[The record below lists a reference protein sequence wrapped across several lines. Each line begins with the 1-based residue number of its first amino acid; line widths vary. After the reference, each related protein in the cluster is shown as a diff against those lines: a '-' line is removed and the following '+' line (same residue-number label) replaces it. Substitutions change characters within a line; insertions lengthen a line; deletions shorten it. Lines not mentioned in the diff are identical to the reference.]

1 MARSGRRRGLKT
13 RYLWLNLLREIRH
26 TLMRALSIFGI
37 AAIGVAFFTGIRAAG
52 PDMKVTADAYLDKSR
67 LPDITALSTAG
78 LTADDIHALEEIPG
92 VEAVEP
98 VLTAD
103 AMMQRTDGGD
113 TEINLHLI
121 SLPFPELLEY
131 PMSFTILPD
140 YGIDDGGDHL
150 DRLDVI
156 SGRLPED
163 DHEIV
168 LDSQLADRGFAIGDS
183 VTLTTSGGTAE
194 LYVTGFVESARYIS
208 TFDRGTSTIG
218 SGKSDGFAY
227 ASGNAIAKLGSR
239 MPMMA
244 MFAARYTQVEIAV
257 AGAQELNCFS
267 EEYERLVDEVV
278 QRIEA
283 YGDTTEAT
291 WYVQT
296 RSTSPGYAD
305 YSANTD
311 RISAV
316 GTFFPLFFLLV
327 AVLVALTTMTR
338 MVEEQR
344 VQMGTLKALGYS
356 QGAIVLQYLMYAVIA
371 SLFGSVLGSLL
382 GFWLFPTVI
391 GSAYAIMYRL
401 PDFQTP
407 YWADIASVSIL
418 AVMGCITLAAAMASV
433 ATLREVPASL
443 MRPKSPKPGKRIIF
457 ERIPWLWKRLNFTA
471 KVTVRNL
478 IRYKKRFWMS
488 VVGIAGSCAL
498 MVTGFG
504 LSDSIYGI
512 ADKQFEQIWSMDV
525 QAYTY
530 DPMPAEDFS
539 ALIEAQNDG
548 SIQNVAFCYDKTV
561 KGGAKDGDV
570 DLAEVHMFA
579 VHDPEAFAQLVQLRD
594 LHGNPVELTDEGVVI
609 TQKLAENYGLSAGD
623 TLLLES
629 GSTEYE
635 VPVAAVVE
643 NYVYHYAYFTPA
655 LYERVTGETLAYN
668 GVLANIDGL
677 TEDNQDAWAQRL
689 LSDTRV
695 YTVVFLS
702 DMFDTIW
709 DSLSVL
715 NYVVGI
721 LILSAAVLAF
731 VVMLNLTNINI
742 TERRRELATLQVL
755 GFTDR
760 EMYDYVFRENNSL
773 AVIGS
778 LLGLVLGRVLHQFVI
793 ITCEVDMVMFVR
805 DIKPLSFVYSFALT
819 IIFSLGVNL
828 MMRRKVRSIDMVESL
843 KSAE

>member
-1 MARSGRRRGLKT
+1 
-13 RYLWLNLLREIRH
+13 
-26 TLMRALSIFGI
+26 
-37 AAIGVAFFTGIRAAG
+37 
-52 PDMKVTADAYLDKSR
+52 
-67 LPDITALSTAG
+67 
-78 LTADDIHALEEIPG
+78 
-92 VEAVEP
+92 
-98 VLTAD
+98 
-103 AMMQRTDGGD
+103 
-113 TEINLHLI
+113 
-121 SLPFPELLEY
+121 
-131 PMSFTILPD
+131 
-140 YGIDDGGDHL
+140 
-150 DRLDVI
+150 
-156 SGRLPED
+156 
-163 DHEIV
+163 
-168 LDSQLADRGFAIGDS
+168 
-183 VTLTTSGGTAE
+183 
-194 LYVTGFVESARYIS
+194 
-208 TFDRGTSTIG
+208 
-218 SGKSDGFAY
+218 
-227 ASGNAIAKLGSR
+227 
-239 MPMMA
+239 
-244 MFAARYTQVEIAV
+244 
-257 AGAQELNCFS
+257 
-267 EEYERLVDEVV
+267 
-278 QRIEA
+278 
-283 YGDTTEAT
+283 
-291 WYVQT
+291 
-296 RSTSPGYAD
+296 
-305 YSANTD
+305 
-311 RISAV
+311 
-316 GTFFPLFFLLV
+316 
-327 AVLVALTTMTR
+327 MTR

-371 SLFGSVLGSLL
+371 SLFGSMLGSLL

-391 GSAYAIMYRL
+391 GAAYAIMYRL

-655 LYERVTGETLAYN
+655 LYERVTGETLTYN

>member
-1 MARSGRRRGLKT
+1 M
-13 RYLWLNLLREIRH
+13 
-26 TLMRALSIFGI
+26 
-37 AAIGVAFFTGIRAAG
+37 
-52 PDMKVTADAYLDKSR
+52 
-67 LPDITALSTAG
+67 
-78 LTADDIHALEEIPG
+78 
-92 VEAVEP
+92 EAVEP

-163 DHEIV
+163 DHEIA

-407 YWADIASVSIL
+407 YWTDIASVSIL

-655 LYERVTGETLAYN
+655 LYERVTGETLTYN